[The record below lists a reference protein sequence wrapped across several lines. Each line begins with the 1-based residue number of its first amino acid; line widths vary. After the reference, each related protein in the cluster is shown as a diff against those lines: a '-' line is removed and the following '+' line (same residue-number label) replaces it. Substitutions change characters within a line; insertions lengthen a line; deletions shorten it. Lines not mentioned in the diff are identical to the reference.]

1 MTKQQIGSR
10 DLSAEF
16 RKNFVM
22 KIGGSKGKDA
32 VLYNGLLAL
41 AHADARFGHIEAFIT
56 QYPNVDNKQTCYARA
71 EIFDKTGKRIG
82 MEEADANAAN
92 CGKMT
97 AASFPRMAL
106 TRAKGRALRD
116 FLNVG
121 MVTTDEV
128 MDVYEPD
135 LASSKQIG
143 SIKRLGK
150 EIGFSKDDL
159 LDFVEDLYETDVLND
174 LTAEEADIVIKKLQ
188 KRKDDDTEIDFS
200 EDE

>member
-1 MTKQQIGSR
+1 MSKQIGSR
-10 DLSAEF
+10 EMSPEF
-16 RKNFVM
+16 RKAFVI

-41 AHADARFGHIEAFIT
+41 AHADERFGHIEAHIT
-56 QYPNVDNKQTCYARA
+56 QYPNADNKQTCYARA
-71 EIFDKTGKRIG
+71 EIFDKTGKRVG

-97 AASFPRMAL
+97 AHSFPRMAC

-121 MVTTDEV
+121 MVTSDEL

-135 LASSKQIG
+135 MASAKQIG
-143 SIKRLGK
+143 SIKRIGK
-150 EIGFSKDDL
+150 EAGLSKDAT
-159 LDFVEDLYETDVLND
+159 LDFVFDLFETDVLND
-174 LTAEEADIVIKKLQ
+174 LTSDEADIVIKKLQ
-188 KRKDDDTEIDFS
+188 KRKDEETEMDFS
-200 EDE
+200 DDE